1 MKKIIKIVLLA
12 AVLVAYFIVVTPRAF
27 SLYSSYKYY
36 NELSKDIKQ
45 MKKNNA
51 AVDTKL
57 SAYQEKYQDVNV
69 STNFDIAKTI
79 AGLNG
84 AEFSSVSSLITRDGK
99 MFECSN
105 VTSVDDVN
113 FFNDDIEYMSFE
125 LNLINSQGFI
135 AALNSSALTVHS
147 LVVNEKGM
155 KVTLV
160 VDAVC
165 QEGR

>member
-1 MKKIIKIVLLA
+1 
-12 AVLVAYFIVVTPRAF
+12 
-27 SLYSSYKYY
+27 
-36 NELSKDIKQ
+36 
-45 MKKNNA
+45 
-51 AVDTKL
+51 
-57 SAYQEKYQDVNV
+57 
-69 STNFDIAKTI
+69 
-79 AGLNG
+79 
-84 AEFSSVSSLITRDGK
+84 

-147 LVVNEKGM
+147 LIVDEKGM
-155 KVTLV
+155 KVMLV